1 MKRLLERSF
10 EIAFLSTVLTISMVS
25 SAWAAPL
32 APARDRSDNGIFFE
46 YNADTHEMPSSG
58 SATYPITADD
68 RVDFMLAVALA
79 PEGSESPLTAVVSL
93 RLKRAKA
100 VRYRGTITVRIRDLF
115 TDEHV
120 ADVPIPVDLVL
131 RPEAGKRRATL
142 AAPFSLPSGSY
153 EARAIY
159 RSAASS

>member
-1 MKRLLERSF
+1 MERLIGRSF
-10 EIAFLSTVLTISMVS
+10 GIVFLSTVLTMIMAS

-32 APARDRSDNGIFFE
+32 APAKDRSDNGIFFE
-46 YNADTHEMPSSG
+46 YNADTHEMPTSG
-58 SATYPITADD
+58 SATYPMTADD
-68 RVDFMLAVALA
+68 RVDFMLAAALA
-79 PEGSESPLTAVVSL
+79 PEGSEAPLTAVVSL
-93 RLKRAKA
+93 RLKRDKA

-120 ADVPIPVDLVL
+120 ASVPIPVDLVL

-142 AAPFSLPSGSY
+142 SAPFDLPSGSY

-159 RSAASS
+159 RAASS